1 MSPSGTD
8 GVIPRGLGIVGD
20 LMASEDLT
28 ILGNFDGQITMP
40 DHHLSIGEG
49 ASVKGKIVARAV
61 TIGGTLDGSVLARE
75 RIEVTST
82 AAVRAHL
89 TTAKILLA
97 DGAKFQGTIDPER
110 TEAAMHV
117 ARFREKQ
124 AVGGRAVNGGQAMVP
139 DLLNPT
145 ARAER
150 VRPLRRS
157 EPLTA
162 DRACARYSG
171 SARPRS
177 RPSPRTAPAARRR
190 WWR

>member
-40 DHHLSIGEG
+40 DHHLSIGAG
-49 ASVKGKIVARAV
+49 ATVKGKIVARAV
-61 TIGGTLDGSVLARE
+61 TIGGTLDGSVVARE

-82 AAVRAHL
+82 AVVRAHL

-124 AVGGRAVNGGQAMVP
+124 ASEVG
-139 DLLNPT
+139 T
-145 ARAER
+145 
-150 VRPLRRS
+150 
-157 EPLTA
+157 
-162 DRACARYSG
+162 
-171 SARPRS
+171 
-177 RPSPRTAPAARRR
+177 
-190 WWR
+190 